1 MQFLNMEGQMKY
13 DLLIKGGTVTDP
25 GQGLRGVLDVALA
38 DGKIAALEGEIPAD
52 QAQQV
57 IDASGKLVT
66 PGLIDFHTH
75 LYWGAT
81 SIGLEPDPVCARS
94 GVTTIVD
101 AGSSNAGSFAG
112 FRRFIVE
119 PARSRVFGFL
129 HATPYPRP
137 GVDPIAHAKSNMSGT
152 VKVVEENRDVI
163 LGLKLFVAGNMVGE
177 YGLGLLQVAR
187 EIADRAQVPIMVHIG
202 FAPPSLAE
210 ILSLLGEGDI
220 VTHSFNGHQN
230 RIVDDA
236 GMIFPEVLDAR
247 QRGVILDIGHGSG
260 SFSFDTARA
269 MLKQDQ
275 PPDVISTD
283 LYSSNVDGPVFD
295 LPTTL
300 SKFLC
305 LGMSLEQVI
314 AAATER
320 PGQIIGREDGLG
332 MLKVGG
338 AGDVSILE
346 LVEGEF
352 ELVDCHRQKLVA
364 GQRLVSRGSVCRGR
378 LMECDSPAE

>member
-1 MQFLNMEGQMKY
+1 MKC

-25 GQGLRGVLDVALA
+25 GQGLQGILDVALT
-38 DGKIAALEGEIPAD
+38 DGKIAALESGIPAG
-52 QAQQV
+52 QARQV

-81 SIGLEPDPVCARS
+81 SIGLAPDPVCARS

-101 AGSSNAGSFAG
+101 AGSSNAQTFAG

-137 GVDPIAHAKSNMSGT
+137 GIDPIAHARANMSAT
-152 VKVVEENRDVI
+152 IKVVEENRDVI

-187 EIADRAQVPIMVHIG
+187 EIADRVQAPIMVHIG
-202 FAPPSLAE
+202 FAPPSLTE

-236 GMIFPEVLDAR
+236 GKIFPEVLAAR
-247 QRGVILDIGHGSG
+247 ARGVILDIGHGSG
-260 SFSFDTARA
+260 SFSFATARA
-269 MLKQDQ
+269 MLKQGQ
-275 PPDVISTD
+275 YPDVISTD
-283 LYSSNVDGPVFD
+283 LYSANVDGPVFD

-314 AAATER
+314 VAATQR
-320 PGQIIGREDGLG
+320 PGRIIGREDGLG
-332 MLKVGG
+332 KLEVGG
-338 AGDVSILE
+338 PGDVTILE
-346 LVEGEF
+346 LLEGEF
-352 ELVDCHRQKLVA
+352 EFVDCHRQKLI
-364 GQRLVSRGSVCRGR
+364 GNRKLVSRGTVCRGR
-378 LMECDSPAE
+378 LMESGAPAG

>member
-1 MQFLNMEGQMKY
+1 MKY

>member
-1 MQFLNMEGQMKY
+1 MKY

-101 AGSSNAGSFAG
+101 AGSSNSGSFAG

-137 GVDPIAHAKSNMSGT
+137 GIDPIAHAKSNMSGT